1 MTTRWPN
8 ITLRHKVTYSEP
20 RVTKVDPC
28 ISFTITTTIFNQL
41 KFSSMCDT
49 TWIGG
54 VMWVNYLK
62 KQCILILIQYLTLY
76 CINLHIF
83 TKQSCTEVLILQNIK
98 IVYVWPKNTNHVCQ
112 HSFINLLGKIVL
124 SIKVTILKVSLEQQK
139 TFCS

>member
-1 MTTRWPN
+1 M
-8 ITLRHKVTYSEP
+8 
-20 RVTKVDPC
+20 
-28 ISFTITTTIFNQL
+28 QL
-41 KFSSMCDT
+41 TCQTCFFVILPIPKNGNKLNNHCYQLNWSCMCDT